1 MTIPYTAKFND
12 DQTVTLEPD
21 TPETRADFYE
31 TMASIMAGDFAGEDG
46 EDGITPICLTDEELK
61 ALKGSR

>member
-31 TMASIMAGDFAGEDG
+31 TMVSIMAGDFAGEDDD
-46 EDGITPICLTDEELK
+46 DGIIPIYLTDDELK
-61 ALKGSR
+61 ALKGSK